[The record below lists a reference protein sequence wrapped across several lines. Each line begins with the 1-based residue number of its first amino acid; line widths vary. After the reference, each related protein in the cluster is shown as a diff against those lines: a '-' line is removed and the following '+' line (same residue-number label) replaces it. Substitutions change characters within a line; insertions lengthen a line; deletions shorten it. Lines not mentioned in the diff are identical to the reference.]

1 MNKFQSKTNIKNF
14 NTIFNLSFN
23 KEYKKKFYVTFI
35 LMMSGMILELCGI
48 GLIFPALQIITDQ
61 EFLIKVSK
69 IFGIPNLEISNL
81 LIFIS
86 IFFILFY
93 GLKNFFLW
101 IILRKYASFLAY
113 YEAYLQSKIYNGY
126 FKKSVYYFK
135 HKNSSDIIVNIKEIC
150 SFFSSIYLNS
160 LINLSLEIFLQI
172 SILLLL
178 FFFNWQSTLLILIL
192 FGGLSVFLFS
202 YHKNRLKELGQLR
215 NELSKLQL
223 RNVQDGIGGIKEIK
237 LLGRELFFLKEFENN
252 TKQLADANRENAV
265 IAGTP
270 RLVIEFFAI
279 CSVATMIILFLFL
292 GKSILEILPTLGLF
306 FVAAYKMIP
315 SFNKILLLL
324 TRVKFSS
331 DGVNKILNLLNE
343 IKFDKD
349 LNDTKASQEIKF
361 EKEINLSKISYKY
374 PDRGYQILKDV
385 NMKINKNTFV
395 GISGES
401 GSGKSTLIDIIM
413 GIIRPNEGQILI
425 DGVSID
431 VSIRD
436 WQKKIGY
443 VSQDIFLFPDT
454 IRKNVAFGLPE
465 NEIDDKLLD
474 EVIRKSSLQKF
485 IDSLE
490 NGLNTNIG
498 EGGALISGGQKQR
511 IGIARA
517 LYNKPKLLI
526 FDEATSAL
534 DISTEKE
541 ILNEIINLKKE
552 FTLIFVS
559 HKENSLKYC
568 DKKYLL
574 KNKILTEN

>member
-1 MNKFQSKTNIKNF
+1 MKKFQVKNNIKNLKK
-14 NTIFNLSFN
+14 IFNLSFN
-23 KEYKKKFYVTFI
+23 EEYKKKFFVTFI
-35 LMMSGMILELCGI
+35 FMIFGMILELFGI

-61 EFLIKVSK
+61 EFLIKVSN
-69 IFGIPNLEISNL
+69 IFGISNLEISNL
-81 LIFIS
+81 IIFIT
-86 IFFILFY
+86 IFFIFFY
-93 GLKNFFLW
+93 GFKNFILW
-101 IILRKYASFLAY
+101 IILKKYSSFLAY

-135 HKNSSDIIVNIKEIC
+135 YKNSSNIIINIKEIC
-150 SFFSSIYLNS
+150 TFFSSIYLNS
-160 LINLSLEIFLQI
+160 LIILTLEIFLQI
-172 SILLLL
+172 SILMVL
-178 FFFNWQSTLLILIL
+178 FYFNWQSTLIILIL
-192 FGGLSVFLFS
+192 FGGLSIFLFS

-215 NELSKLQL
+215 NELSQQQL

-237 LLGRELFFLKEFENN
+237 LLGREFFFLNEFENN

-279 CSVATMIILFLFL
+279 CSVATIIILFLYL
-292 GKSILEILPTLGLF
+292 GKSILETLPILGLF

-315 SFNKILLLL
+315 SFNKTLLLL
-324 TRVKFSS
+324 NRLKFSS
-331 DGVNKILNLLNE
+331 DGVNRILNLLNE
-343 IKFDKD
+343 IKFDED
-349 LNDTKASQEIKF
+349 FNNSEVSREIKF
-361 EKEINLSKISYKY
+361 DKEINLSKISYKY

-413 GIIRPNEGQILI
+413 GIIKPNEGQILI
-425 DGVSID
+425 DGISLD

-465 NEIDDKLLD
+465 NEIDDELLD
-474 EVIRKSSLQKF
+474 EVIRKSSLKKF